1 MLRGCLT
8 AKILGFAPDASAVS
22 ADDPGGDGR
31 TSGWTECDIIIVTG
45 DAYVDH
51 PSFGMAIVGR
61 VLEAQGFRVGIIAQP
76 DWRSTDAFQELGTAK
91 KLFYGITAG
100 NMDSMVNRYTS
111 DRKIRRDDAYTP
123 EGEPGKRPDRSA
135 IVYAQRARE
144 AYPAVPIVL
153 GGIEASLRRVAHYDY
168 WSEKVRRSVLMDSKA
183 DVLLFGN
190 AERAI
195 CEVAHRL
202 AADESVSDITDVRG
216 TVFLRDRVPDGWTE
230 IDSTHLDTPGK
241 LEPRPDPYAMEPE
254 AEDGPGCDLPAAS
267 SGPVVVR
274 FERHARNAPRETT
287 VIRLPSFESVRD
299 DPVLEAHASRL
310 LHLESNPGNAR
321 ALVQRHGNKDVVE
334 PTSDTARN
342 AGDGPTLRAAIPA
355 STTSPLRRCPYSRVS
370 HDSIFS
376 GHSAR
381 LFWRLYV
388 LLYHRT

>member
-1 MLRGCLT
+1 MATPTASTNTAIARPSRPSASRLFGRRKYWASRLT
-8 AKILGFAPDASAVS
+8 PAPFLPMTRAEMDEL
-22 ADDPGGDGR
+22 
-31 TSGWTECDIIIVTG
+31 GWTECDIIIVTG

-76 DWRSTDAFQELGTAK
+76 DWRNTDAFQELGPP

-144 AYPAVPIVL
+144 AHPAVPIVL

-202 AADESVSDITDVRG
+202 AAGESVSDITDVRG
-216 TVFLRDRVPDGWTE
+216 TVFFATVYPMDGRKLIPPTWTRRESSSRVPILTRW
-230 IDSTHLDTPGK
+230 SQK
-241 LEPRPDPYAMEPE
+241 LKTVPVRP
-254 AEDGPGCDLPAAS
+254 
-267 SGPVVVR
+267 
-274 FERHARNAPRETT
+274 ARCVQWAGGR
-287 VIRLPSFESVRD
+287 SV
-299 DPVLEAHASRL
+299 
-310 LHLESNPGNAR
+310 
-321 ALVQRHGNKDVVE
+321 
-334 PTSDTARN
+334 
-342 AGDGPTLRAAIPA
+342 
-355 STTSPLRRCPYSRVS
+355 
-370 HDSIFS
+370 
-376 GHSAR
+376 
-381 LFWRLYV
+381 
-388 LLYHRT
+388 